1 MKNDFM
7 YQAEKLDA
15 ARRALMAP
23 HPKGETQSFVI
34 AFQECDLAFYHLD
47 VNALEDDSARRW
59 VSTIRRLMDTTGL
72 QDPSGRG
79 LWYVRVEQMSLEDKI
94 EFARA
99 VDELASWFNKAFWQA
114 HP

>member
-1 MKNDFM
+1 MKNDFSR
-7 YQAEKLDA
+7 QAEKLDA

-23 HPKGETQSFVI
+23 HPKGETQSFVT
-34 AFQECDLAFYHLD
+34 AFQECDFALHHLD
-47 VNALEDDSARRW
+47 VNTLEDDNARRW
-59 VSTIRRLMDTTGL
+59 ISTIRRLIDTTGL

-79 LWYVRVEQMSLEDKI
+79 LWYVRAEQMSLDDKI

-99 VDELASWFNKAFWQA
+99 VNELASWFDRAFWRA